1 MPNNE
6 IKSDD
11 IDQLIK
17 NYCIVITG
25 GIATG
30 KSLVGSILKKLGFVV
45 IDADELAR
53 EVVRPGQRTLTEITN
68 LFGND
73 ILDNSKNLDR
83 KKLRE
88 IVMKDD
94 VLRKRLEAI
103 MHPAIQNAFHL
114 IVQKNNLGRGKT
126 FFYEASLVFETGREK
141 FFRESWVT
149 VCDEK
154 TQIKR
159 LQERSGLRRSQCED
173 LINAQMPIDQKASLG
188 DVRINTEVD
197 VAEIEAQIRKLIQS
211 KCL

>member
-1 MPNNE
+1 MDQI
-6 IKSDD
+6 IK
-11 IDQLIK
+11 K
-17 NYCIVITG
+17 YCIVITG

-53 EVVRPGQRTLTEITN
+53 EVVRPGQKTLTEITN

-103 MHPAIQNAFHL
+103 MHPAIQKAFHL
-114 IVQKNNLGRGKT
+114 TVQKNNLGRSKT
-126 FFYEASLVFETGREK
+126 FFYEASLVFETGRQGL
-141 FFRESWVT
+141 FRESWVT

-154 TQIKR
+154 TQLKR
-159 LQERSGLRRSQCED
+159 LQERSGLTLSQCEA
-173 LINAQMPIDQKASLG
+173 LINAQMPVAQKATLG
-188 DVRINTEVD
+188 DVQIDTEVD
-197 VAEIEAQIRKLIQS
+197 ATEIEAQLRKLIQG